1 MTAPLLPSVPRLP
14 VDLLAALEA
23 TGPLPALVWH
33 GEDGRTELSGRVLAN
48 WVIKAA
54 NHLSDEVALTA
65 DDALVLDL
73 PAHWKRLVLALAG
86 WSLGA
91 EVRIAAR
98 RACGPGSDAA
108 AGATGQT
115 VVATDDGDGEPAV
128 EADEVL
134 VLEAVALSLR
144 APGELPALAHDWAQE
159 VRGAGDVLGVA
170 VGPWSGPVPGAASA
184 GATSAGTAPAAA
196 ADAALLVEGDGAD
209 GGTEAALML
218 GAWLRGARV
227 VGPAGSVD
235 EAARR
240 AEGVGPSAGRG

>member
-1 MTAPLLPSVPRLP
+1 MTAPLPPSAPWLPG
-14 VDLLAALEA
+14 DLLAALEA

-48 WVIKAA
+48 WVVKAT

-91 EVRIAAR
+91 HVAIASR
-98 RACGPGSDAA
+98 RASGPGSDGPVAV
-108 AGATGQT
+108 TGQT
-115 VVATDDGDGEPAV
+115 VVATDDGDGEPAA

-134 VLEAVALSLR
+134 VLEPVALSLR
-144 APGELPALAHDWAQE
+144 APGGLPALAHDWAQE
-159 VRGAGDVLGVA
+159 VRGAGDALGVA
-170 VGPWSGPVPGAASA
+170 VGPWSGPVPRAT
-184 GATSAGTAPAAA
+184 TSAGTSSPGAG
-196 ADAALLVEGDGAD
+196 DAALLVEGDGAD
-209 GGTEAALML
+209 EGADAALMI

-235 EAARR
+235 EASRR
-240 AEGVGPSAGRG
+240 AEGAGPSAARE

>member
-1 MTAPLLPSVPRLP
+1 MTAPLPPSAPRLP
-14 VDLLAALEA
+14 MDLLAALEV

-48 WVIKAA
+48 WVIKAT

-65 DDALVLDL
+65 DDTLILDL

-91 EVRIAAR
+91 DVRIAAQ
-98 RACGPGSDAA
+98 RASGPGSEDPGSAS
-108 AGATGQT
+108 GQT
-115 VVATDDGDGEPAV
+115 VVATDDADGEPAAAA
-128 EADEVL
+128 EELL

-159 VRGAGDVLGVA
+159 VRGAGDALGVA

-184 GATSAGTAPAAA
+184 GTASALAG
-196 ADAALLVEGDGAD
+196 DAALLVEGDGAD
-209 GGTEAALML
+209 GSAEAALML